1 MWQESSQGFLSEE
14 VCGEV
19 EPLFLHPIHKEE
31 RECAKVGRSQWHHL
45 TNIDLRDLTA
55 RQQQDTTKEC
65 QG

>member
-14 VCGEV
+14 VCVEV
-19 EPLFLHPIHKEE
+19 GPLFLHSIHKEE
-31 RECAKVGRSQWHHL
+31 RESAHHL
-45 TNIDLRDLTA
+45 TNVDLRDLTA